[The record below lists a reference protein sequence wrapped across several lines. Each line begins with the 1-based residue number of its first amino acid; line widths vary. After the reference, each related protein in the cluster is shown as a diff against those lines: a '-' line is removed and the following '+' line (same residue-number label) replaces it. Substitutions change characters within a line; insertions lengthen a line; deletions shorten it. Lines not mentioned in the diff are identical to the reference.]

1 MTARPRPPV
10 IKRTTVIVRDLD
22 RALEFY
28 RDVLGFTVWYDREI
42 EFSGGGFPGTARGDR
57 CRLVIVEARDPQIGK
72 IGLLQYLA
80 PVVAPPPVDLTFLG
94 PGRVVFVG
102 EVDDVDALHA
112 RLVAAPPHRF
122 EVVGADGR
130 PKWMRRLCCF
140 DPDGNFLELAEPA
153 QPITDGPQV
162 SR

>member
-1 MTARPRPPV
+1 V

-28 RDVLGFTVWYDREI
+28 RDVVGLTVWYDREI

-102 EVDDVDALHA
+102 
-112 RLVAAPPHRF
+112 
-122 EVVGADGR
+122 ADGR

-140 DPDGNFLELAEPA
+140 DPDGNFRFF
-153 QPITDGPQV
+153 
-162 SR
+162 SRFRGDLGTHGRHC